1 MMLLP
6 YIGLKFKSSDAK
18 KTAKSKLACNP
29 LNEIQ
34 QQTIRLGAG
43 NPVDTKRATQ
53 RRTKANPIE

>member
-18 KTAKSKLACNP
+18 KIAKSKLACNP

-34 QQTIRLGAG
+34 QQTLKLSAD
-43 NPVDTKRATQ
+43 NLVDTKRATQ
-53 RRTKANPIE
+53 RTTANPIE